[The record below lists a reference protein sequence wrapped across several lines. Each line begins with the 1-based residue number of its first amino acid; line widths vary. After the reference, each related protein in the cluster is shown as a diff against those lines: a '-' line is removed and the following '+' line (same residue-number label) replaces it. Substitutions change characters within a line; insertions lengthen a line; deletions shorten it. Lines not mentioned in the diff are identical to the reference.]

1 LPGELL
7 DVPELPPESFLRKVE
22 RAIDGFAVPPPHHVH
37 TVPPSQLPAA
47 LLKAKF
53 VFVRED
59 AVIPTLAPRYPGPYL
74 VLERRSKYFR
84 LQIGSKQDVVSVDRL
99 KPVFS
104 DAPVTPALPPP
115 RGRPSRRPVANSLD
129 PPPSSAARIPKK
141 VRFQLTPRVHPSPSP
156 ARRNPYRSSRDRRIS
171 SATSPPFLL
180 GGLLWRL

>member
-1 LPGELL
+1 M

-22 RAIDGFAVPPPHHVH
+22 RAIDGFTVPPPHHVH

-53 VFVRED
+53 VFVCED
-59 AVIPTLAPRYPGPYL
+59 AVIPTLAPRYLGLYL

-84 LQIGSKQDVVSVDRL
+84 IQIGCKQDVVSVDRL

-115 RGRPSRRPVANSLD
+115 R
-129 PPPSSAARIPKK
+129 
-141 VRFQLTPRVHPSPSP
+141 
-156 ARRNPYRSSRDRRIS
+156 
-171 SATSPPFLL
+171 
-180 GGLLWRL
+180 